1 MVHAGEEPLQN
12 GQLPMSFILENQRLR
27 HWVGDG
33 TSPSDSM
40 FDVVARQKLTM
51 RDNHNMLKK
60 SEPSRRQQLM
70 GIDEEV
76 KAHRKMMD
84 DLKRATNFNQ
94 VSGTASEPLPRA
106 TNPNPNPNPNLNP
119 ARSRRVP
126 WLVPLKCGRLLFSLC
141 SWSWRR

>member
-84 DLKRATNFNQ
+84 DLKRIIDLA
-94 VSGTASEPLPRA
+94 
-106 TNPNPNPNPNLNP
+106 NLLDM
-119 ARSRRVP
+119 AKFQQ
-126 WLVPLKCGRLLFSLC
+126 VPLASLRLTLHSKIRDTARKYMA
-141 SWSWRR
+141 S